1 MTMSERKPFR
11 KSTKAE
17 IEIRLAEVQR
27 LLLTAAS
34 RSQIVQHCT
43 DKYQI
48 SVSNVDRYIH
58 RANQRIADDYQR
70 SQQTYLARNQR
81 LREQIL
87 MRALQNNQLNTAVTV
102 LRDIDRYAGNEPTQR
117 LKVSFDEA
125 MLNRI
130 QGSLANADDEQLAR
144 IANGENI
151 LEVLGAHLSG
161 ELAPAPSYQE
171 EAPIDQP

>member
-1 MTMSERKPFR
+1 MDERKPYR
-11 KSTKAE
+11 KATKAE
-17 IEIRLAEVQR
+17 IEMRLAEVQR

-43 DKYQI
+43 DKYNI
-48 SVSNVDRYIH
+48 SASMVDRYIH

-117 LKVSFDEA
+117 LKVSFDEG
-125 MLNRI
+125 MLSRL
-130 QGSLANADDEQLAR
+130 QGELGRADDEQLAR

-151 LEVLGAHLSG
+151 LEVLGAQLSG
-161 ELAPAPSYQE
+161 MLPPAAEATEADVVEEDPS
-171 EAPIDQP
+171 

>member
-1 MTMSERKPFR
+1 MEEKKTYRKA
-11 KSTKAE
+11 TKAE

-43 DKYQI
+43 DKYN
-48 SVSNVDRYIH
+48 VSASMVDRYIH
-58 RANQRIADDYQR
+58 KANQRIADDYQR

-117 LKVSFDEA
+117 LKVSFDEG
-125 MLNRI
+125 MLNKL
-130 QGSLANADDEQLAR
+130 QGELGRADDEQLAR

-151 LEVLGAHLSG
+151 LEVLGAQLAG
-161 ELAPAPSYQE
+161 TLAPASTPQE
-171 EAPIDQP
+171 PEEMD